1 MSAEHTTLV
10 KGDKVLEKVGDQIV
24 AEKDYVRVLSGYK
37 ATAHKQ
43 NLPEET
49 RKHAEEMIQKLEES
63 HAASVGEG
71 ASGGSGGGSGADE
84 QQHQHRVAGGLK
96 AAIHNPNVS
105 EEAKQSAQ
113 EKLEKLGEA

>member
-49 RKHAEEMIQKLEES
+49 RKVHSASLSDMGRS
-63 HAASVGEG
+63 HS
-71 ASGGSGGGSGADE
+71 S
-84 QQHQHRVAGGLK
+84 
-96 AAIHNPNVS
+96 
-105 EEAKQSAQ
+105 
-113 EKLEKLGEA
+113 